1 MITLR
6 ELQEK
11 DSEGMLEWM
20 HDPEIQRNFQKNMLE
35 KSKADV
41 LRFISEAVYYPVEGK
56 SIHYAIA
63 DEKDEYQGTISLKN
77 VDLINRNAEYAI
89 SLRRS
94 AQGKGIGKEATQK
107 LLEMA
112 FQKFELKRVYLN
124 VLGENIRA
132 IRLYEKCGFVFE
144 GEFRKHIFVAG
155 KYQNLR
161 WYSILD
167 EEFNKIMNQN

>member
-1 MITLR
+1 MIILR
-6 ELQEK
+6 KLQEK

-77 VDLINRNAEYAI
+77 VDLISRNAEYAI
-89 SLRRS
+89 SLRRC

-112 FQKFELKRVYLN
+112 FQKFELKRIYLN
-124 VLGENIRA
+124 VLAENIRA

-167 EEFNKIMNQN
+167 EEFNKLMNQN